1 MSLIGLGLML
11 QTGASIQGFLGGR
24 ATAKDA
30 LQGLEEF
37 EPQDLINPFETLTP
51 SFQVEQTALDELSE
65 ARAGAFDVASGMD
78 ASSALAIAS
87 NVVESTTEQ
96 QGKLINRMIDKQFE
110 ADVLEAQD
118 DARIRAVQEQ
128 RDRDVV
134 ASLQE
139 QLLAGR
145 QEQASAVQGLIDSTL
160 AVGLSREKR
169 IAGLG
174 IDPIQARIDKITKL
188 RNSGE
193 EISLADKLF
202 LRSYGLD

>member
-11 QTGASIQGFLGGR
+11 QTGASIQGLLGGR
-24 ATAKDA
+24 ALAQDA

-65 ARAGAFDVASGMD
+65 VRAGAFDVASGMD
-78 ASSALAIAS
+78 AATATAIAS

-96 QGKLINRMIDKQFE
+96 QGKLINQMIEKQFQ

-118 DARIRAVQEQ
+118 DAQIRAIQEQ

-134 ASLQE
+134 ASLQQ
-139 QLLAGR
+139 QLIAGR
-145 QEQASAVQGLIDSTL
+145 EQQASAVEGLIDTTL
-160 AVGLSREKR
+160 VTGLAAEKR
-169 IAGLG
+169 LAGLG
-174 IDPIQARIDKITKL
+174 VDPLQQTIQNIAKKRESGGTLSL
-188 RNSGE
+188 RE
-193 EISLADKLF
+193 RLLAF
-202 LRSYGLD
+202 QYGL